1 MTMPR
6 EYSPVGVVWISGL
19 SMAVGVIMAMLTV
32 GIFSGRLDAR
42 VTNLETGQAQALQ
55 RGEWLQFEKD
65 VRSRLDRIE
74 DKLDSHMGERR
85 SK

>member
-6 EYSPVGVVWISGL
+6 EYSPAGVVWISII
-19 SMAVGVIMAMLTV
+19 SMVVGIVAALLTV

-42 VTNLETGQAQALQ
+42 VTSLEVGQAQAVQ
-55 RGEWLQFEKD
+55 RGEWSQFERD

-74 DKLDSHMGERR
+74 NKLDSHMGERR
-85 SK
+85 